1 MKTHRIH
8 DDLARFGPGGADVD
22 RVMPVDEARAMARE
36 LTRRHRENFSVL
48 TRLVPEDVRD
58 DFAAVYAFCRTADD
72 LGDEIGDA
80 DRSLELL
87 AWWRDQI
94 ERTWAAFGTD
104 RPGHWV
110 FRALQPT
117 IARFDLSPQ
126 PFLDLVSA
134 FEQDQ
139 VVRRYETWDE
149 LADYCRRSA
158 DPVGRL
164 VLALLDEGGRAS
176 ASEPSLEPES
186 TSTEDDRLARSDAI
200 CTALQLT
207 NHWQDLACD
216 LLERDRIYLPREEI
230 RRAGFEVQDF
240 EDRFRRSA
248 EQGWAVDADFLTA
261 SRTLVRAC
269 VERTWPLF
277 ERGAEL
283 PGRLGPRAAPVVETL
298 LRGGVATL
306 RLIEDW
312 DCETVLHR
320 PSLGP
325 VAKASIVLGAW
336 WRTRPARRTVSAA
349 AVTEARV
356 SA

>member
-1 MKTHRIH
+1 MNRHRIH
-8 DDLARFGPGGADVD
+8 DDLARFGPGGSEAD
-22 RVMPVDEARAMARE
+22 RVVPIVEARSMARH
-36 LTRRHRENFSVL
+36 LARSHRENFSVL

-72 LGDEIGDA
+72 LGDEIGDPT
-80 DRSLELL
+80 RSLELL
-87 AWWRDQI
+87 GWFRTGI
-94 ERTWAAFGTD
+94 EQAFDPAAAEA
-104 RPGHWV
+104 PAHWV
-110 FRALQPT
+110 FRALRPT
-117 IARFDLSPQ
+117 IERFGLSPA
-126 PFLDLVSA
+126 PFRDLVSA

-139 VVRRYETWDE
+139 TVRRYETWDD
-149 LADYCRRSA
+149 LLDYCRRSA

-164 VLALLDEGGRAS
+164 VLALLDETAGG
-176 ASEPSLEPES
+176 ELDPE
-186 TSTEDDRLARSDAI
+186 LARRSDAV
-200 CTALQLT
+200 CTGLQLV
-207 NHWQDLACD
+207 NHWQDLARD

-230 RRAGFEVQDF
+230 RTAGFEVEDF

-248 EQGWAVDADFLTA
+248 TQGWAVDADFLSR

-277 ERGAEL
+277 ELGAEL

-336 WRTRPARRTVSAA
+336 WRTRAARRTTSS
-349 AVTEARV
+349 EATRV
-356 SA
+356 PA

>member
-1 MKTHRIH
+1 MNRHRIH
-8 DDLARFGPGGADVD
+8 DDLAHFGPGGSEADRIV
-22 RVMPVDEARAMARE
+22 PIAEARSMARH
-36 LTRRHRENFSVL
+36 LARRHRENFSVL
-48 TRLVPEDVRD
+48 TRLVSEDVRD

-72 LGDEIGDA
+72 LGDEIGDPT
-80 DRSLELL
+80 RSLELL
-87 AWWRDQI
+87 EWFRAGIDQAFDPS
-94 ERTWAAFGTD
+94 AAEVPT
-104 RPGHWV
+104 HWV
-110 FRALQPT
+110 FRALRPT
-117 IARFDLSPQ
+117 IKRFTLSPS
-126 PFLDLVSA
+126 PFRDLVSA

-139 VVRRYETWDE
+139 TVRRYETWDD
-149 LADYCRRSA
+149 LLDYCRRSA

-164 VLALLDEGGRAS
+164 VLAMLDETAGG
-176 ASEPSLEPES
+176 ELDPE
-186 TSTEDDRLARSDAI
+186 LARRSDAV
-200 CTALQLT
+200 CTGLQLV
-207 NHWQDLACD
+207 NHWQDLARD

-230 RRAGFEVQDF
+230 RAAGFEVEDF

-248 EQGWAVDADFLTA
+248 TQGWAVDADFLPR

-277 ERGAEL
+277 ELGAEL

-320 PSLGP
+320 PSLGR

-336 WRTRPARRTVSAA
+336 WRTRGSRRTTSSESARIPA
-349 AVTEARV
+349 
-356 SA
+356 